1 MRTKNTLIMAVA
13 AAILVAAVYFI
24 EIRGSEERAETER
37 VADRLL
43 RFETADVTGLNIE
56 TADTKIAL
64 QRVDDAW
71 RITAPYNL
79 AADDSAVDRIIT
91 RLQSADHDRLI
102 DEAPDD
108 LDRFGLED
116 PEVEVTVELDDG
128 SSHSLALGNGTP
140 VGFNVFVRPGG
151 GDTVYT
157 TAAGLKDAVNKTL
170 FDLRDRSILTFDEPD
185 VARLDLT
192 TADLDAS
199 IERQPALGDG
209 IARWNLTEPI
219 EARADAD
226 TIAAY
231 LRRLRNDR
239 ALAYPSDDPRDEDL
253 ATYGLDEPRLTVRVW
268 TGDDSAI
275 TLEIGDESEDPG
287 GYYAR
292 RLGSDAVFVAPT
304 GLFEEAP
311 DSVTALRN
319 RTIVE
324 FARDRVD
331 GIEIDAGGDAIRLEK
346 DGIDWRLVSPRA
358 LDGDAAT
365 VSSLLTATLG
375 MKAAEFASGT
385 ADAARFGFATPHARL
400 VFNLEPLPGEDAG
413 PDQPAETITLL
424 IGNATEIE
432 PDEPDATTEDE
443 TGAATED
450 ESDAPPEDE
459 EAGEEADEEADEEA
473 EEEAEEEADEEEA
486 DEPVATAARYVTV
499 EGEPTVYVV
508 EEDDI
513 SDVTVDLFA
522 LRSKTLV
529 SFAQSNVS
537 RIEVS
542 GAGGTYELAKDEEG
556 VWSPTGPAAGTDL
569 TGVVDDMLW
578 SLNYLRME
586 GIAAEPE
593 GDDTVNLAPFGLDPP
608 TMSLRAFVGDEIV
621 AELSIGGEVPAD
633 ELEDIPTFAPTTQ
646 TYGSVEGTADV
657 FRIDAKLR
665 DALQAIFDELS

>member
-1 MRTKNTLIMAVA
+1 MRTKNTLIMAVV
-13 AAILVAAVYFI
+13 AAILVAAVYFL
-24 EIRGSEERAETER
+24 EIRGDEERAETER

-56 TADTKIAL
+56 TADTNIAL

-71 RITAPYNL
+71 RITAPYDL
-79 AADDSAVDRIIT
+79 AADDSAVDRMIT

-116 PEVEVTVELDDG
+116 PEVEVTLELDDG
-128 SSHSLALGNGTP
+128 SSHSLALGIGTP

-192 TADLDAS
+192 TTDLDAS
-199 IERQPALGDG
+199 IERQPTLGDG
-209 IARWNLTEPI
+209 IARWKLTEPL

-239 ALAYPSDDPRDEDL
+239 ALAYPSDDPGDEDL
-253 ATYGLDEPRLTVRVW
+253 ATYGLDDPRLTVRVW

-319 RTIVE
+319 RTVVE

-331 GIEIDAGGDAIRLEK
+331 GIEIDNGDDAIRLEK
-346 DGIDWRLVSPRA
+346 DGIDWLLASPRA
-358 LDGDAAT
+358 LDADAAT
-365 VSSLLTATLG
+365 ISSLLTATLN
-375 MKAAEFASGT
+375 MKAVEFASGT
-385 ADAARFGFATPHARL
+385 SDAAAFGFAAPHAR
-400 VFNLEPLPGEDAG
+400 VIFNLEPLPGEDAG
-413 PDQPAETITLL
+413 ADQPAETVTLL
-424 IGNATEIE
+424 IGGATEIE

-443 TGAATED
+443 TGVATED
-450 ESDAPPEDE
+450 ESDPPTDDE
-459 EAGEEADEEADEEA
+459 SATEDEEADE
-473 EEEAEEEADEEEA
+473 
-486 DEPVATAARYVTV
+486 PTPTAARYVTV
-499 EGEPTVYVV
+499 EGEPTIYVV
-508 EEDDI
+508 EEDDL
-513 SDVTVDLFA
+513 SDITVDLFA

-529 SFAQSNVS
+529 SFAQSEVS
-537 RIEVS
+537 RVEVS
-542 GAGGTYELAKDEEG
+542 GGDATYELAKNEEG
-556 VWSPTGPAAGTDL
+556 VWSPTAPAAGTDL

-593 GDDTVNLAPFGLDPP
+593 GDDAVNLAPFGLEAP

-646 TYGSVEGTADV
+646 TYGSVEGTAGV

>member
-1 MRTKNTLIMAVA
+1 MRTKNTLIMAVVA
-13 AAILVAAVYFI
+13 GILMAAVYFL
-24 EIRGSEERAETER
+24 EIRGGEERAETER

-43 RFETADVTGLNIE
+43 RFETADVTGLNLE
-56 TADTKIAL
+56 TADSNISL

-71 RITAPYNL
+71 RITAPYDL
-79 AADDSAVDRIIT
+79 AANDSAVDSIIN
-91 RLQSADHDRLI
+91 RLQRADHDRMI

-108 LDRFGLED
+108 LARFGLAA
-116 PEVEVTVELDDG
+116 PEVEVTVELNDG

-140 VGFNVFVRPGG
+140 VGFNVFVRPSG

-170 FDLRDRSILTFDEPD
+170 FDLRNRSILTFDEPD
-185 VARLDLT
+185 VARLDLK

-209 IARWNLTEPI
+209 ITRWELTEPI

-226 TIAAY
+226 TIADY

-239 ALAYPSDDPRDEDL
+239 ALAYPSEDPGDEDL
-253 ATYGLDEPRLTVRVW
+253 ATYGLDDPRLTVRIW
-268 TGDDSAI
+268 TDDDSAI
-275 TLEIGDESEDPG
+275 TLEIGDESEEPG

-292 RLGSDAVFVAPT
+292 RLGNAAVFVAPA

-319 RTIVE
+319 RTVVE

-331 GIEIDAGGDAIRLEK
+331 GIEVDAGDDAIRLEK

-365 VSSLLTATLG
+365 VSSLLTATLN

-385 ADAARFGFATPHARL
+385 ADAARFGFATPHARV
-400 VFNLEPLPGEDAG
+400 VFNLESLPGEDAG

-443 TGAATED
+443 SGAAAED
-450 ESDAPPEDE
+450 EADAAPEDE
-459 EAGEEADEEADEEA
+459 EAGEEAEES
-473 EEEAEEEADEEEA
+473 
-486 DEPVATAARYVTV
+486 VATAARYVTV
-499 EGEPTVYVV
+499 EGEPSVYVV
-508 EEDDI
+508 EEDDF
-513 SDVTVDLFA
+513 SDITVDLFA

-529 SFAQSNVS
+529 AFAQSDVS

-542 GAGGTYELAKDEEG
+542 GAGGTYELAKNEEG
-556 VWSPTGPAAGTDL
+556 VWSPTSPTASTDL
-569 TGVVDDMLW
+569 TEVVDNMLW

-593 GDDTVNLAPFGLDPP
+593 EDGTVDLAPFGVDAPAL
-608 TMSLRAFVGDEIV
+608 SLRTFIGDEIV
-621 AELSIGGEVPAD
+621 ADLSIGDDVPDD
-633 ELEDIPTFAPTTQ
+633 ELEDLPPFAPTSQ
-646 TYGSVEGTADV
+646 TYSTVEDAPGV

-665 DALQAIFDELS
+665 DALQAILDELS